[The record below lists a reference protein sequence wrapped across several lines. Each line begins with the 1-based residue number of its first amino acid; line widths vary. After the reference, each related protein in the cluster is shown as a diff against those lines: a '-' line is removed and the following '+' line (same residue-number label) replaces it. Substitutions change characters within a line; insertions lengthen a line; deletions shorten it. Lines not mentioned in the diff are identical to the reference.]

1 MIISGNHFGPVL
13 QEYAMNPDQNMA
25 EYAHFA
31 DCERRFRA
39 MVSAHFV

>member
-1 MIISGNHFGPVL
+1 M
-13 QEYAMNPDQNMA
+13 ANPQCKIEQRTKAILPCSIALDLA
-25 EYAHFA
+25 AHFA

>member
-1 MIISGNHFGPVL
+1 MVAAIGNGASFAKGRDFATWLGLV
-13 QEYAMNPDQNMA
+13 
-25 EYAHFA
+25 AHFA